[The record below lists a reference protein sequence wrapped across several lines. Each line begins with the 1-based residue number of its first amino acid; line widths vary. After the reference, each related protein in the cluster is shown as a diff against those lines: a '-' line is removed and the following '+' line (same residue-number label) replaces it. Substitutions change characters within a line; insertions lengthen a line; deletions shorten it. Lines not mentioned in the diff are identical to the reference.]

1 MPFPAFAEKMCLV
14 GAIRKKQT
22 KKKTSFSEV
31 LWFLWCLYIIC
42 IFLIIKVGAL
52 SLWFV

>member
-22 KKKTSFSEV
+22 KKKQASLKCFGFSGV
-31 LWFLWCLYIIC
+31 C
-42 IFLIIKVGAL
+42 I
-52 SLWFV
+52 

>member
-22 KKKTSFSEV
+22 KKKKQASLKCFGFSGV
-31 LWFLWCLYIIC
+31 C
-42 IFLIIKVGAL
+42 I
-52 SLWFV
+52 